1 MSAQRTIVIVGAGFS
16 GTLVAANLLKSQH
29 WSATQIVL
37 VERAAKVARGT
48 AYAERDYPFLLNVP
62 ASRMSADPNSPL
74 DFLNFAPSLNS
85 DGAFRCNPR
94 SWKALARG
102 L

>member
-48 AYAERDYPFLLNVP
+48 AYA
-62 ASRMSADPNSPL
+62 
-74 DFLNFAPSLNS
+74 
-85 DGAFRCNPR
+85 
-94 SWKALARG
+94 
-102 L
+102 